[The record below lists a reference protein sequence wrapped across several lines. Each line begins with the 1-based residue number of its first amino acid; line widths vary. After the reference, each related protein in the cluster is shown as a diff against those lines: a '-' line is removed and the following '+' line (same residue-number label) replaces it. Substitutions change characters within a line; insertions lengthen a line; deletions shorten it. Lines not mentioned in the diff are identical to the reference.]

1 MSKALKYVW
10 SRISAQDFRQW
21 QKENKVQVE
30 LNAFLKESWTAIYG
44 DQALFYQAKADQE
57 IIAFACLFD
66 GKLKWAS
73 ALITP
78 PFAPNNGFQVLPLSN
93 PNAQVDR
100 KKLMESFV
108 ALIDE
113 EKMMIKHFAFPVDC
127 VDLQAFYWK
136 KYKVTTRYTYQI
148 DLSASEDDLF
158 QRMDS
163 KLRNVIRKAEK
174 DELVFSKDTSLG
186 EEGVALILEANH
198 QLAPNQRKD
207 LISRLESI
215 DANGD
220 LFVYKAHQN
229 GVLKAVNV
237 VCESLDTHYYLFSGF
252 ERVQAHNGAGPAL
265 IWFAIKTA
273 KAAGMRVFDF
283 EGSMLPDVERYFRKF
298 GGELIPYYS
307 VSKAP
312 LLIESILKLKK
323 RNDF

>member
-1 MSKALKYVW
+1 LSKALKYVW
-10 SRISAQDFRQW
+10 SRISAQELGQW
-21 QKENKVQVE
+21 QKENKAKVE
-30 LNAFLKESWTAIYG
+30 LKAFLQESWTAVYG
-44 DQALFYQAKADQE
+44 DQALFYCAKDDQE
-57 IIAFACLFD
+57 TIAFACLFD

-136 KYKVTTRYTYQI
+136 KFKITTRYTYQI

-174 DELVFSKDTSLG
+174 DELVCSMDTSLG
-186 EEGVALILEANH
+186 EEGMALILEAN
-198 QLAPNQRKD
+198 LELSENQRKD
-207 LISRLESI
+207 LVSRLESVDI
-215 DANGD
+215 NEQ
-220 LFVYKAHQN
+220 LFVYKAHQK

-237 VCESLDTHYYLFSGF
+237 VCQSLDTHYYLFSGF
-252 ERVQAHNGAGPAL
+252 QRIQAHNGAGPAL
-265 IWFAIKTA
+265 IWLAIKSA